1 MAWHNVETLGFE
13 WESDTDSEED
23 LDIKQE
29 ALLETEAEILAD
41 IALGIEP
48 EYENT
53 DDEEEPSAEVES
65 GLEDVA
71 AEVRGGQLVEDTEW
85 LVPEAAE
92 VRGDHLVEDMVW
104 PVHEEAEVRGD
115 HLAEDTEWPIPEA
128 PMTDLD
134 PFNNNNNILYGEI
147 SRTGF
152 SESVNSE
159 QNAINIAIQR
169 SLNDFRSSTNRPA
182 LGMPS
187 NNKHF
192 EDSRKLLRLKVLERK
207 HLGTKFDFI
216 III

>member
-85 LVPEAAE
+85 PIQ
-92 VRGDHLVEDMVW
+92 
-104 PVHEEAEVRGD
+104 EEAEVRGD
-115 HLAEDTEWPIPEA
+115 HLAEETEWPIPEA
-128 PMTDLD
+128 PMTNLD
-134 PFNNNNNILYGEI
+134 PFNNNNILYGEI

-192 EDSRKLLRLKVLERK
+192 EDSRELLRLKVLERK
-207 HLGTKFDFI
+207 NLGTKFDFI

>member
-23 LDIKQE
+23 VDIKQE

-41 IALGIEP
+41 IELGIEP

-53 DDEEEPSAEVES
+53 DEEEESPAEVES

-85 LVPEAAE
+85 QVLEAAE
-92 VRGDHLVEDMVW
+92 VRGDHLVEDTVW
-104 PVHEEAEVRGD
+104 PVPEEAEVRGD

-128 PMTDLD
+128 PMTDLN
-134 PFNNNNNILYGEI
+134 PFNNNNIIYGEI

-169 SLNDFRSSTNRPA
+169 SLDDFRSNTSNNRPA

-192 EDSRKLLRLKVLERK
+192 EDSCELLR
-207 HLGTKFDFI
+207 
-216 III
+216 